1 MASLFCLIFF
11 VFCRSFLPVFF
22 VFFCLAPSSSAWS
35 LFETSPIAVVAMF
48 GKPTNIPN
56 PEDYWLFGEKTFRI
70 FLCLVTFTCIVKMTS
85 IFFQAVGKPVQ
96 AVVSSMVRDILCFIP
111 LIIIFP
117 LTIGGVESILYAA
130 PVADAIAMVIATVL
144 TILFMRSIKANKED
158 KLPPLDEVKE
168 NAHNAK

>member
-1 MASLFCLIFF
+1 MVSTI
-11 VFCRSFLPVFF
+11 
-22 VFFCLAPSSSAWS
+22 
-35 LFETSPIAVVAMF
+35 LFEAAPKAVVAMF

-168 NAHNAK
+168 NANNAK